1 MEIKIL
7 GSGCPRCKRLEKIAR
22 QAAKEAGVEATFTKV
37 TQMDEMIEY
46 PIISTPGLVID
57 GELKASG
64 RLPRKKEVVAWLEE
78 AAASASDA

>member
-64 RLPRKKEVVAWLEE
+64 RLPRKKEVIAWLEKATTS
-78 AAASASDA
+78 AAGK